1 VIRPRVKLGSLGIPS
16 TNQPAGPA
24 TPSSRPYGGISGG
37 ERLAVRR
44 QKLLDAGLE
53 LFGTRGIAATSIG
66 DVCDEAGLTK
76 RYFYESFAT
85 IDELAVAVFDQVTG
99 RLAEQI
105 VPAII
110 AGGGRDPRPALTAH
124 SAAVLG
130 DPRIVRLLVVESRT
144 AALAERRARFA
155 RRAVELW
162 FGFTSGPDEVVDPV
176 LRLRAYGYAGAIA
189 EVWLASVQGE
199 LDLTAEQ
206 VIDELVDLFHRI
218 SGIAPEGA

>member
-1 VIRPRVKLGSLGIPS
+1 VSNTHPIVS
-16 TNQPAGPA
+16 AA
-24 TPSSRPYGGISGG
+24 TSARPYGGVSGS

-66 DVCDEAGLTK
+66 DICAQAGLTK

-105 VPAII
+105 APAIA
-110 AGGGRDPRPALTAH
+110 AGEGRDPRPALTAH
-124 SAAVLG
+124 ANAVLG
-130 DPRIVRLLVVESRT
+130 DPRVVRLLVIEGRT
-144 AALAERRARFA
+144 APLAQRRAGFA

-162 FGFTSGPDEVVDPV
+162 FGSIGGDVDPV
-176 LRLRAYGYAGAIA
+176 LRLRAYAFAGAMA
-189 EVWLASVQGE
+189 EVGLASVNGE
-199 LDLTAEQ
+199 LELTPAE
-206 VIDELVDLFHRI
+206 VIDELVGLFHRI
-218 SGIAPEGA
+218 SAIAP

>member
-1 VIRPRVKLGSLGIPS
+1 MPS
-16 TNQPAGPA
+16 TNQPTGSA
-24 TPSSRPYGGISGG
+24 TPSSRPYGGISAD

-53 LFGTRGIAATSIG
+53 LFGTRGIATTSIA
-66 DVCDEAGLTK
+66 DVCDQAGLTK

-105 VPAII
+105 APAIV

-124 SAAVLG
+124 ANALLG
-130 DPRIVRLLVVESRT
+130 DPRVVRLLAVEGRT
-144 AALAERRARFA
+144 AALAERRAGFA

-162 FGFTSGPDEVVDPV
+162 FSSTTGDDEVIDPL
-176 LRLRAYGYAGAIA
+176 LRLRAYAFAGAIA
-189 EVWLASVQGE
+189 EVGLASVEGE
-199 LDLTAEQ
+199 LDLTAQEI
-206 VIDELVDLFHRI
+206 IDELVDLFHRI
-218 SGIAPEGA
+218 SDDR

>member
-1 VIRPRVKLGSLGIPS
+1 M
-16 TNQPAGPA
+16 
-24 TPSSRPYGGISGG
+24 
-37 ERLAVRR
+37 AVRR

-53 LFGTRGIAATSIG
+53 LFGTRGIAATGIG
-66 DVCDEAGLTK
+66 DVCDGAALTK

-105 VPAII
+105 IPAII

-124 SAAVLG
+124 SSALLS
-130 DPRIVRLLVVESRT
+130 DPRVVRLLVIESRT
-144 AALAERRARFA
+144 AALAERRAGFA

-162 FGFTSGPDEVVDPV
+162 FAFTTGPDEVVDDV
-176 LRLRAYGYAGAIA
+176 LRLRAYAYAGAMA
-189 EVWLASVQGE
+189 EVGLASVQGE
-199 LDLTAEQ
+199 FDLTAEQ

-218 SGIAPEGA
+218 SAP